1 VSTNRPTERR
11 WSTRIGGVGH
21 QLLVLLVVV
30 ALLGLAIVLLW
41 WG

>member
-1 VSTNRPTERR
+1 
-11 WSTRIGGVGH
+11 VGH